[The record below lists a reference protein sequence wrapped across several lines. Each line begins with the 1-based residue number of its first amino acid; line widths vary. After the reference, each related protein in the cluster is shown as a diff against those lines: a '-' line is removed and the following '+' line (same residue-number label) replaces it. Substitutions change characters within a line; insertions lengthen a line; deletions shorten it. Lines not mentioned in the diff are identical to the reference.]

1 MDRRVLIS
9 AFRFQIVTMILSI
22 IAVLLLIAET
32 YLAEKGFYART
43 WELPSHRLALV
54 FKSAVHFQTKRERE
68 RER

>member
-1 MDRRVLIS
+1 MSEPVCALVYLPPPYHGMDPRVRIS

-43 WELPSHRLALV
+43 
-54 FKSAVHFQTKRERE
+54 
-68 RER
+68 